1 MEQKKKALGRGLEE
15 LFSTEVLD
23 FDTFESNIMEN
34 ATTNEIQD
42 IPINEIR
49 PNPYQPRKSFNEEA
63 LRELSESIKN
73 HGVFQPIIVKKGI
86 RGYDLIAGERRLRAS
101 KMAGLDKIPAIVK
114 DFSDDEM
121 REIALLENIQREN
134 LTAIELAWAYKGII
148 DNLDIRQE
156 DLALRIGKSRSHITN
171 TLGLLNLPEEVQ
183 KMILNG
189 ELSMGHAR
197 VLSKMEDESK
207 ITGLAKKII
216 NEGLSVH
223 EIEEISKDEEIKK
236 RVPITRRERNTDY
249 TNIENELK
257 DIVNMISEKL
267 MPEEDKNWLTGE
279 PVSDS
284 KIFFV
289 NNAGLCLLSAWFLR
303 LLSMLD
309 YLNEARKDIKD
320 TKSRIRAMFLLQYL
334 TCQEEKEYRET
345 ELVFN
350 RLLVGLPMHIPL
362 PKRLELTADEKQIA
376 DSLLSAVKAHWSKM
390 NGTSLKGFLQSFVT
404 RTGRLEE
411 QDEKWLLTVDDKT
424 HDILLDSVPWGFR
437 QIRLP
442 WLKKYIQVK
451 WHDKQEF

>member
-197 VLSKMEDESK
+197 VLSKMKDESK
-207 ITGLAKKII
+207 ITDLAKKII

-257 DIVNMISEKL
+257 DILGTKVKVDNKKINIYFENVN
-267 MPEEDKNWLTGE
+267 D
-279 PVSDS
+279 
-284 KIFFV
+284 
-289 NNAGLCLLSAWFLR
+289 
-303 LLSMLD
+303 
-309 YLNEARKDIKD
+309 LNRILEIMNIEIK
-320 TKSRIRAMFLLQYL
+320 
-334 TCQEEKEYRET
+334 
-345 ELVFN
+345 
-350 RLLVGLPMHIPL
+350 
-362 PKRLELTADEKQIA
+362 
-376 DSLLSAVKAHWSKM
+376 
-390 NGTSLKGFLQSFVT
+390 
-404 RTGRLEE
+404 
-411 QDEKWLLTVDDKT
+411 
-424 HDILLDSVPWGFR
+424 
-437 QIRLP
+437 
-442 WLKKYIQVK
+442 
-451 WHDKQEF
+451 

>member
-42 IPINEIR
+42 IPVNEIR
-49 PNPYQPRKSFNEEA
+49 PNPYQPRKSFNEDA

-101 KMAGLDKIPAIVK
+101 KMAGLSKIPAIVK
-114 DFSDDEM
+114 DFSDDDM

-171 TLGLLNLPEEVQ
+171 TLGLLNLPEDVQ

-207 ITGLAKKII
+207 VTDLAKKII

-223 EIEEISKDEEIKK
+223 EIEEISKNEEIKK
-236 RVPITRRERNTDY
+236 RVPMTRRERNTDY
-249 TNIENELK
+249 TNVENELRDVLGTK
-257 DIVNMISEKL
+257 VKVDNKKINIYFENVN
-267 MPEEDKNWLTGE
+267 D
-279 PVSDS
+279 
-284 KIFFV
+284 
-289 NNAGLCLLSAWFLR
+289 
-303 LLSMLD
+303 
-309 YLNEARKDIKD
+309 LNRILEIMNIEIK
-320 TKSRIRAMFLLQYL
+320 
-334 TCQEEKEYRET
+334 
-345 ELVFN
+345 
-350 RLLVGLPMHIPL
+350 
-362 PKRLELTADEKQIA
+362 
-376 DSLLSAVKAHWSKM
+376 
-390 NGTSLKGFLQSFVT
+390 
-404 RTGRLEE
+404 
-411 QDEKWLLTVDDKT
+411 
-424 HDILLDSVPWGFR
+424 
-437 QIRLP
+437 
-442 WLKKYIQVK
+442 
-451 WHDKQEF
+451 

>member
-1 MEQKKKALGRGLEE
+1 MKQLAQLAK
-15 LFSTEVLD
+15 
-23 FDTFESNIMEN
+23 
-34 ATTNEIQD
+34 
-42 IPINEIR
+42 
-49 PNPYQPRKSFNEEA
+49 
-63 LRELSESIKN
+63 SIKEY
-73 HGVFQPIIVKKGI
+73 GIIEPLIVRI
-86 RGYDLIAGERRLRAS
+86 NDNDEFELIAGERRLRAA

-257 DIVNMISEKL
+257 DILGTKVKVDNKKINIYFENVN
-267 MPEEDKNWLTGE
+267 D
-279 PVSDS
+279 
-284 KIFFV
+284 
-289 NNAGLCLLSAWFLR
+289 
-303 LLSMLD
+303 
-309 YLNEARKDIKD
+309 LNRILEIMNIEIK
-320 TKSRIRAMFLLQYL
+320 
-334 TCQEEKEYRET
+334 
-345 ELVFN
+345 
-350 RLLVGLPMHIPL
+350 
-362 PKRLELTADEKQIA
+362 
-376 DSLLSAVKAHWSKM
+376 
-390 NGTSLKGFLQSFVT
+390 
-404 RTGRLEE
+404 
-411 QDEKWLLTVDDKT
+411 
-424 HDILLDSVPWGFR
+424 
-437 QIRLP
+437 
-442 WLKKYIQVK
+442 
-451 WHDKQEF
+451 

>member
-42 IPINEIR
+42 IPVNEIR
-49 PNPYQPRKSFNEEA
+49 PNPYQPRKSFNEDA

-101 KMAGLDKIPAIVK
+101 KMAGLSKIPAIVK
-114 DFSDDEM
+114 DFSDDDM

-207 ITGLAKKII
+207 VTDLAKKII

-223 EIEEISKDEEIKK
+223 EIEEISKNEEIKK
-236 RVPITRRERNTDY
+236 RVPMTRREKNTDY
-249 TNIENELK
+249 TNVENELRDVLGTK
-257 DIVNMISEKL
+257 VKVDNKKINIYFENVN
-267 MPEEDKNWLTGE
+267 D
-279 PVSDS
+279 
-284 KIFFV
+284 
-289 NNAGLCLLSAWFLR
+289 
-303 LLSMLD
+303 
-309 YLNEARKDIKD
+309 LNRILEIMNIEIK
-320 TKSRIRAMFLLQYL
+320 
-334 TCQEEKEYRET
+334 
-345 ELVFN
+345 
-350 RLLVGLPMHIPL
+350 
-362 PKRLELTADEKQIA
+362 
-376 DSLLSAVKAHWSKM
+376 
-390 NGTSLKGFLQSFVT
+390 
-404 RTGRLEE
+404 
-411 QDEKWLLTVDDKT
+411 
-424 HDILLDSVPWGFR
+424 
-437 QIRLP
+437 
-442 WLKKYIQVK
+442 
-451 WHDKQEF
+451 

>member
-1 MEQKKKALGRGLEE
+1 MEQKKKALGKGLEE

-257 DIVNMISEKL
+257 DILGTKVKVDNKKINIYFENVN
-267 MPEEDKNWLTGE
+267 D
-279 PVSDS
+279 
-284 KIFFV
+284 
-289 NNAGLCLLSAWFLR
+289 
-303 LLSMLD
+303 
-309 YLNEARKDIKD
+309 LNRILEIMNIEIK
-320 TKSRIRAMFLLQYL
+320 
-334 TCQEEKEYRET
+334 
-345 ELVFN
+345 
-350 RLLVGLPMHIPL
+350 
-362 PKRLELTADEKQIA
+362 
-376 DSLLSAVKAHWSKM
+376 
-390 NGTSLKGFLQSFVT
+390 
-404 RTGRLEE
+404 
-411 QDEKWLLTVDDKT
+411 
-424 HDILLDSVPWGFR
+424 
-437 QIRLP
+437 
-442 WLKKYIQVK
+442 
-451 WHDKQEF
+451 